1 MSNSIHFIPIQCGSN
16 YCVCV
21 CAITLSW
28 DGILKTIVTS
38 KFILN
43 VLLYNAPTVIRARA
57 ECTFA
62 QDSLE
67 TGISNVST
75 VSVLKEK
82 KKPNENVP
90 RLMLQLQGVHC

>member
-1 MSNSIHFIPIQCGSN
+1 MGPTT
-16 YCVCV
+16 VCV
-21 CAITLSW
+21 ITLSW

-57 ECTFA
+57 ECIFS

-82 KKPNENVP
+82 S
-90 RLMLQLQGVHC
+90 LMKIYRGTASTARCALLMHNASLFIKYECV

>member
-1 MSNSIHFIPIQCGSN
+1 MGPTT
-16 YCVCV
+16 VCV
-21 CAITLSW
+21 ITLSW

-57 ECTFA
+57 ECIFS

-82 KKPNENVP
+82 S
-90 RLMLQLQGVHC
+90 LMKIYCGNASTARCALLMHNASLFIKYECV